1 MTSTTVVRYK
11 TLPGR
16 ADENEQLIRAVFADL
31 AAQNPEGIQYVAL
44 RLDDEVSFVHVAVIT
59 SDANPLGSLQTF
71 REFLSGIDNRC
82 VEGPAPSS
90 ATIVG
95 SYGFLGH

>member
-11 TLPGR
+11 THPAR

-31 AAQNPEGIQYVAL
+31 ADQHPAGIQYVAL
-44 RLDDEVSFVHVAVIT
+44 RLDDEVSFVHVAVLT
-59 SDANPLGSLQTF
+59 TEENPLGALRTF
-71 REFLSGIDNRC
+71 REFLSGVSERC
-82 VEGPAPSS
+82 VEGPAPTS